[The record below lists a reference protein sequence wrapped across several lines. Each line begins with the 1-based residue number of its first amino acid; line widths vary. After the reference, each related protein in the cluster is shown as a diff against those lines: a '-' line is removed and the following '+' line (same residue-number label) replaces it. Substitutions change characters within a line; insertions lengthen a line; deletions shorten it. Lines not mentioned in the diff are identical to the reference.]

1 MTKRSAY
8 TSKEVFASKELLMKT
23 DFETS
28 YGLPLELVY
37 ETHRKQCLI

>member
-8 TSKEVFASKELLMKT
+8 TPKEVFASKEPLVKT
-23 DFETS
+23 DFEPS
-28 YGLPLELVY
+28 FGLPSELVY